1 MNKEDKLNHP
11 SKEHSISCESF
22 ETFIVDYIDD
32 NLQDKQKRIFIQHL
46 NECPACRVY
55 LKNYEYRIQ
64 LSKSIF
70 VNETDQQDIPN
81 QLVNAILAA
90 KKTEQ

>member
-1 MNKEDKLNHP
+1 MNTKDKLSHP
-11 SKEHSISCESF
+11 SECHSISCESF
-22 ETFIVDYIDD
+22 DTFIVDYIDG
-32 NLQDKQKRIFIQHL
+32 NLQAEQKRIFMHHL

-70 VNETDQQDIPN
+70 ANDTDKPDIPN
-81 QLVNAILAA
+81 QLVEAILAA
-90 KKTEQ
+90 KKQRD

>member
-1 MNKEDKLNHP
+1 MNIEDKSNHP
-11 SKEHSISCESF
+11 SKYHSISCESF
-22 ETFIVDYIDD
+22 ETFIVDYIDG
-32 NLQDKQKRIFIQHL
+32 NLQDEQKHIFIQHL

-70 VNETDQQDIPN
+70 ANDTDKPDIPN
-81 QLVNAILAA
+81 QLVEAILAA
-90 KKTEQ
+90 KKQRD

>member
-1 MNKEDKLNHP
+1 MNKEDKFSHP

-70 VNETDQQDIPN
+70 LNETDQQDIPN